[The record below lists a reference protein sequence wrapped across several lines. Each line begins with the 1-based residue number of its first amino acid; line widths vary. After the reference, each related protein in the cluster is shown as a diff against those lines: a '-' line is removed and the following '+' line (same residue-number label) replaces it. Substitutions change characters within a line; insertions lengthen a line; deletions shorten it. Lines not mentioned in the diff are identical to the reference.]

1 MGRHKLGSKAFAVL
15 DRNGVGMMT
24 PEMLWNFVLSGA
36 LGLIGWVL
44 KNHVEEVKRLQILLN
59 RTREEV
65 ARDYVTKTDV
75 QSSMN
80 MLIARIDNLDKKIDE
95 LMRNLAK

>member
-1 MGRHKLGSKAFAVL
+1 
-15 DRNGVGMMT
+15 MT
-24 PEMLWNFVLSGA
+24 PEMLWSLGLSAA

-44 KNHVEEVKRLQILLN
+44 KNHVEEMKRLQILLN

-75 QSSMN
+75 AASIN
-80 MLIARIDNLDKKIDE
+80 MLVARIDNLDRKIDDI
-95 LMRNLAK
+95 LRSLAK

>member
-1 MGRHKLGSKAFAVL
+1 
-15 DRNGVGMMT
+15 MT
-24 PEMLWNFVLSGA
+24 PEMLWSLGLSAA

-44 KNHVEEVKRLQILLN
+44 KNHVEEMKRLQILLN

-75 QSSMN
+75 QSSIN
-80 MLIARIDNLDKKIDE
+80 MLVARIDNLDRKIDDI
-95 LMRNLAK
+95 LRSLAK

>member
-1 MGRHKLGSKAFAVL
+1 
-15 DRNGVGMMT
+15 MT
-24 PEMLWNFVLSGA
+24 TEMLWSLGLSAA

-65 ARDYVTKTDV
+65 AVNYVTKTDV
-75 QSSMN
+75 AASIN
-80 MLIARIDNLDKKIDE
+80 MLVARIDNLDRKIDDI
-95 LMRNLAK
+95 LRSLAK

>member
-1 MGRHKLGSKAFAVL
+1 
-15 DRNGVGMMT
+15 MT
-24 PEMLWNFVLSGA
+24 PEMLWSLGLSAA

-65 ARDYVTKTDV
+65 AVNYVTKTDV
-75 QSSMN
+75 AASIN
-80 MLIARIDNLDKKIDE
+80 MLVARIDNLDRKIDDI
-95 LMRNLAK
+95 LRSLAK

>member
-1 MGRHKLGSKAFAVL
+1 
-15 DRNGVGMMT
+15 MT
-24 PEMLWNFVLSGA
+24 PEMLWSLGLSAA

-65 ARDYVTKTDV
+65 AKDYVTRADMHTD
-75 QSSMN
+75 MN
-80 MLIARIDNLDKKIDE
+80 RVIARLDTLDNKIDA
-95 LMRNLAK
+95 LLRSLAK

>member
-1 MGRHKLGSKAFAVL
+1 
-15 DRNGVGMMT
+15 MT
-24 PEMLWNFVLSGA
+24 TEMLWSLGLSAA

-65 ARDYVTKTDV
+65 ARDYVTRADV
-75 QSSMN
+75 HADIN
-80 MLIARIDNLDKKIDE
+80 RVLARIDAMDSKIDNI
-95 LMRNLAK
+95 LQRLAK

>member
-1 MGRHKLGSKAFAVL
+1 
-15 DRNGVGMMT
+15 MT

-65 ARDYVTKTDV
+65 ARDYVTRADMHTD
-75 QSSMN
+75 MN
-80 MLIARIDNLDKKIDE
+80 RVIARLDNLDKKIDE
-95 LMRNLAK
+95 LMRSLSR

>member
-1 MGRHKLGSKAFAVL
+1 
-15 DRNGVGMMT
+15 MT

-65 ARDYVTKTDV
+65 AKEYVTRADMHTD
-75 QSSMN
+75 MN
-80 MLIARIDNLDKKIDE
+80 RVITRLDNLDNKIDA
-95 LMRNLAK
+95 LLRSLAK

>member
-1 MGRHKLGSKAFAVL
+1 
-15 DRNGVGMMT
+15 MT
-24 PEMLWNFVLSGA
+24 TEMLWSLGLSAA

-65 ARDYVTKTDV
+65 ARDYVTRADV
-75 QSSMN
+75 HADIN
-80 MLIARIDNLDKKIDE
+80 RVLARIEAMDTKIDNI
-95 LMRNLAK
+95 LQRLAK

>member
-1 MGRHKLGSKAFAVL
+1 
-15 DRNGVGMMT
+15 MT

-65 ARDYVTKTDV
+65 ARDYVTRSDMHTD
-75 QSSMN
+75 MN
-80 MLIARIDNLDKKIDE
+80 RVIARLDNLDNKIDA
-95 LMRNLAK
+95 LLRSLAK

>member
-1 MGRHKLGSKAFAVL
+1 
-15 DRNGVGMMT
+15 MT

-59 RTREEV
+59 RTREEI
-65 ARDYVTKTDV
+65 ARDYVTKTDMHTD
-75 QSSMN
+75 MN
-80 MLIARIDNLDKKIDE
+80 RVIARLDNLDNKIDA
-95 LMRNLAK
+95 LLRSLAK